1 MLHFSGSCWNISTLE
16 VTWNSWN
23 NGSKIGQNLK
33 YQPATYYT
41 HGRSQDIFEGWIKSK
56 SNKSREI
63 REQGYQNTTSKIYW
77 PQELC
82 TTLSHCKCVGM
93 PLTVFGIS
101 LFYFSFFPTEPLLY
115 RILFYIIILKSPIM
129 DLELYSTVQY
139 LVSEK
144 KN

>member
-1 MLHFSGSCWNISTLE
+1 M
-16 VTWNSWN
+16 VQ
-23 NGSKIGQNLK
+23 KIGQNLK

-56 SNKSREI
+56 SNKSCEI

-82 TTLSHCKCVGM
+82 TTLSHSKCVGM

-101 LFYFSFFPTEPLLY
+101 LFYFSFFPHRTFAISNFVQHY
-115 RILFYIIILKSPIM
+115 H
-129 DLELYSTVQY
+129 LEITYYGPWIV
-139 LVSEK
+139 
-144 KN
+144 